1 MTVRTEPATCSGGS
15 PKQAASNNQL
25 RSKSYRKPKP
35 LSSLKLQ
42 IGELLLF
49 GNKEC
54 RELWSLFEVLL
65 RQYWG
70 AS

>member
-1 MTVRTEPATCSGGS
+1 MTVRTDPAACSGGL

-25 RSKSYRKPKP
+25 FKPYRGHAP

-49 GNKEC
+49 GNKQC
-54 RELWSLFEVLL
+54 GELWSLVEVLL

-70 AS
+70 GA